1 MIKTAKIT
9 SNTIVTGL
17 INNPPYIYFLE
28 QNSENIVAL
37 IFGKS
42 KVCVCYICFYTLDF
56 LCKTY
61 KYHWNIGFLMTL

>member
-28 QNSENIVAL
+28 QNSENIVS
-37 IFGKS
+37 IDFGK
-42 KVCVCYICFYTLDF
+42 KQGVCMLYLFLYT
-56 LCKTY
+56 
-61 KYHWNIGFLMTL
+61 GFLVQNLQISLEYRLFNDI